1 MIQRGTEVIWV
12 LDVKERAN
20 RPEAVWMERADEAVG
35 RWEQGFLF
43 ADTFRTMRKTALLLT
58 EKW

>member
-43 ADTFRTMRKTALLLT
+43 ADTSRTMKKTALLLT